1 MNIRKAARVLCAL
14 VLVIV
19 MFAGCLSVF
28 AAYPRLAKY
37 RDIPQGAWYCPYV
50 DAVVKSGIMNGMS
63 DTSFGVDQSVSLAQT
78 ITMAAR
84 LHSLYYTGEEN
95 FGLGTDAW
103 YSPYVKYAVHHG
115 IIDSTPSAYESLQP
129 VSKGVFAQI
138 LSAAYPDEALQSIN
152 SVNYIPDMDESSPY
166 YDAVIRL
173 YRAGVCTGGEDNSYN
188 PRGRIKRVEA
198 AAIVTRMTDPS
209 QRQNIT
215 LREQTAVW
223 FDQDAYVVNV
233 GSKISLSASSQSGA
247 AITYEGSGDAARMEN
262 TSSGVS
268 ITGQKVG
275 LYKLSAKDSSGNSA
289 QCLVYVHTSRQGT
302 DLADLVSAGKVSVE
316 INVRSI
322 QRGTVALKNLTD
334 EPITFFMSPG
344 SYLSP
349 SDKSYQRMLITKL
362 GQGTLPAGGSQ
373 AVSVALTCM
382 DFELTLPDRNC
393 SYTYTKGSSGV
404 LALLA
409 DHFSVSTSSF
419 AVQQAAV
426 WIAADNVTYAE
437 CGTLV
442 STSYGQSVRTI
453 KEADY
458 EAAGKLV
465 EKMK

>member
-19 MFAGCLSVF
+19 MTAGCLFAF
-28 AAYPRLAKY
+28 AAYPRLSKY

-115 IIDSTPSAYESLQP
+115 LIDSAPSAYECLQP
-129 VSKGVFAQI
+129 VSKGVFAKI
-138 LSAAYPDEALQSIN
+138 LSAAYPDEAMEPIN

-166 YDAVIRL
+166 YDAVLRL
-173 YRAGVCTGGEDNSYN
+173 YRAGICTGGEDNSYN

-198 AAIVTRMTDPS
+198 AAIISRMTDPS
-209 QRQNIT
+209 QRQSLT
-215 LREQTAVW
+215 LREQTAVQ
-223 FDQDAYVVNV
+223 FEQDSYT
-233 GSKISLSASSQSGA
+233 LSVGA
-247 AITYEGSGDAARMEN
+247 AFTLAATSRTGSAISYEGSGDSARMEN
-262 TSSGVS
+262 TASGVK
-268 ITGQKVG
+268 ITGLKVG
-275 LYKLSAKDSSGNSA
+275 LYKLTAKDSSGNSA
-289 QCLVYVHTSRQGT
+289 ECYIYVHTARQGT
-302 DLADLVSAGKVSVE
+302 DLAELIASGKVSIEV
-316 INVRSI
+316 NVRSI
-322 QRGTVALKNLTD
+322 QRGTVALKNLTN
-334 EPITFFMSPG
+334 EPITFYMSPG

-362 GQGTLPAGGSQ
+362 GSGTLPAGGSQ
-373 AVSVALTCM
+373 AVSVSLTCM
-382 DFELTLPDRNC
+382 DFELTLPDSGC
-393 SYTYTKGSSGV
+393 SYTYTKGREGTA
-404 LALLA
+404 ALLA
-409 DHFSVSTSSF
+409 DHFSVSTASF

-426 WIAADNVTYAE
+426 WIAEDNVTYAE

-458 EAAGKLV
+458 ETAGKLV

>member
-14 VLVIV
+14 VLAIIIT
-19 MFAGCLSVF
+19 AGCLFAF
-28 AAYPRLAKY
+28 AAYPRLSKY

-78 ITMAAR
+78 ITIAAR

-115 IIDSTPSAYESLQP
+115 LIDSAPSAYDCLQP

-138 LSAAYPDEALQSIN
+138 LSAAYPDEALESIN
-152 SVNYIPDMDESSPY
+152 SVNYIPDMDENSPY
-166 YDAVIRL
+166 YEAVLRL
-173 YRAGVCTGGEDNSYN
+173 YRAGVCTGGEDNSYG

-198 AAIVTRMTDPS
+198 AAIISRMTDPS
-209 QRQNIT
+209 QRQSLT
-215 LREQTAVW
+215 LRKQTAVQ
-223 FDQDAYVVNV
+223 FDQDVYTVNV
-233 GSKISLSASSQSGA
+233 GVKLDLAASSQSGA
-247 AITYEGSGDAARMEN
+247 AITYEGAGDAARLEN
-262 TSSGVS
+262 TASGVS
-268 ITGQKVG
+268 ITGTKVG
-275 LYKLSAKDSSGNSA
+275 LYKLSAKDSSGNSS
-289 QCLVYVHTSRQGT
+289 QCLIYVHTARQGT
-302 DLADLVSAGKVSVE
+302 DLAQLVSEGKVSIEV
-316 INVRSI
+316 NVRNI
-322 QRGTVALKNLTD
+322 QRGTVAIKNLTN
-334 EPITFFMSPG
+334 ETITFYMSPG

-362 GQGTLPAGGSQ
+362 GQGTLSAGGSQ
-373 AVSVALTCM
+373 AVSVPLTCM
-382 DFELTLPDRNC
+382 DFELTLPDSKC
-393 SYTYTKGSSGV
+393 SYTYTKGREGT

-426 WIAADNVTYAE
+426 WIAEDNVTYAE

-458 EAAGKLV
+458 ETAGNLV
-465 EKMK
+465 AKMK